1 MLSYEHFCI
10 TFVLLKWPPSV
21 FFWLL
26 FYCSLIL
33 YLFIYLFVFI
43 YLSVCCCRQGQGTAQ
58 IGEGGDNTWI
68 VLDDD
73 DNDDDEEMKDNDEA
87 EITGE
92 NTTPETMPQ
101 SPQQKNGNK
110 GEKK

>member
-1 MLSYEHFCI
+1 MFSSDC
-10 TFVLLKWPPSV
+10 
-21 FFWLL
+21 FFIVHL
-26 FYCSLIL
+26 FSI
-33 YLFIYLFVFI
+33 YLFICLFLFI
-43 YLSVCCCRQGQGTAQ
+43 LFFLSVCCCRQGQGTAQ

>member
-1 MLSYEHFCI
+1 VTPQCF
-10 TFVLLKWPPSV
+10 LLTA
-21 FFWLL
+21 FLL
-26 FYCSLIL
+26 FTYS
-33 YLFIYLFVFI
+33 LFIYLFVCF

-58 IGEGGDNTWI
+58 TGEGGDNTWI

-101 SPQQKNGNK
+101 SPQQKNGSK